1 MKKCFFPR
9 CARASSHCL
18 AWNFYSCIMNDF
30 EFWVW
35 WRQRR
40 WQKSTIEH
48 SERCVNDRKFHY
60 VSLHFGFIS
69 NLKMCPNKAK
79 SVRRAMTTV
88 TMCVRSTWLEF
99 ETSDSLHDLSKRQKK
114 SKNSN
119 LFSFF
124 FSLSHSENATIPE
137 DPRRFELPTWPSRTT
152 RSLMANASVC
162 QRSCRTDAV
171 SAATQR
177 PADNSWRTLGRLQRA
192 AELLHSQS
200 CHRAESVL
208 IKARRLEHKDEAYA
222 NGDRWTSQSSR
233 ANRRQS
239 IERII
244 GGS

>member
-1 MKKCFFPR
+1 MKTATMTKEHN
-9 CARASSHCL
+9 RA
-18 AWNFYSCIMNDF
+18 
-30 EFWVW
+30 
-35 WRQRR
+35 QR
-40 WQKSTIEH
+40 K
-48 SERCVNDRKFHY
+48 
-60 VSLHFGFIS
+60 
-69 NLKMCPNKAK
+69 
-79 SVRRAMTTV
+79 VRR
-88 TMCVRSTWLEF
+88 RSKI
-99 ETSDSLHDLSKRQKK
+99 SLCFTPFRLHLQFKNVSEQGEKCASCDDDNDNVCALDMAWIWDFRQPPWFIEATKKRAKIQI
-114 SKNSN
+114 SS
-119 LFSFF
+119 FSF

-137 DPRRFELPTWPSRTT
+137 DPRRFELPTRPSRTT

-192 AELLHSQS
+192 AKLLHSQS
-200 CHRAESVL
+200 CYRAESML